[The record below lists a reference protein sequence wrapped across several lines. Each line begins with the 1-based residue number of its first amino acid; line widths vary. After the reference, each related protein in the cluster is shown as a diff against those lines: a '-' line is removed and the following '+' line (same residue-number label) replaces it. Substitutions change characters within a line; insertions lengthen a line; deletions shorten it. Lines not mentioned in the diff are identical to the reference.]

1 MIIEIREATQADLL
15 SVLSLYAQ
23 PEIDDG
29 QILPLEQAQEI
40 FTKIKTYPDYRI
52 YVASAESKVVGTFS
66 LLIMENLAHLGA
78 RSGVIEDVV
87 VSPNFQRKGVGTRMV
102 KFAIEICR
110 HKGCYK
116 LALSSNMKRKS
127 AHEFYESLGFRR
139 HGYSF
144 LLGLNT

>member
-1 MIIEIREATQADLL
+1 MIIEIREATQADLP

-23 PEIDDG
+23 PEMDDG

-40 FTKIKTYPDYRI
+40 FNKIKTYPDYKI
-52 YVASAESKVVGTFS
+52 YVASAERKVVGTFS
-66 LLIMENLAHLGA
+66 LMIMENLAHLGA

-110 HKGCYK
+110 QKGCYK